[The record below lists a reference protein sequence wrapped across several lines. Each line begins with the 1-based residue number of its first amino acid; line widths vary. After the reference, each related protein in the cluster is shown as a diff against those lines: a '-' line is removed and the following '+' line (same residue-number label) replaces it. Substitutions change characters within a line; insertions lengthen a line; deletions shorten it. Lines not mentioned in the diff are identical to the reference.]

1 MLGRVSSVKVKQN
14 EKTLWV
20 ELETEKEMRVYMHPL
35 RQRILDLL
43 ERTPQGMSAKKV
55 ADALQIAPS
64 SAGHHL
70 RALQDICLV
79 KEARTEK
86 IHGFEAKIY
95 EATHASVHITPKGM
109 SLTLGERTAFLNHEI
124 SARSERFLQ
133 AVEDAF
139 QENPFTEIVAQKS
152 PHLSGGIC
160 YCTKEEME
168 ELTQM
173 MVRFFESRTQPTDGA
188 NRYEYCFFQFP
199 VSGGEP
205 EGKEK

>member
-1 MLGRVSSVKVKQN
+1 MKLEQH
-14 EKTLWV
+14 EQALWV

-55 ADALQIAPS
+55 ADALKIAPS
-64 SAGHHL
+64 SADHHL
-70 RALQDICLV
+70 RALQEIALV

-109 SLTLGERTAFLNHEI
+109 SLTPGERTAFLNHEI
-124 SARSERFLQ
+124 SAKSQRFLQ
-133 AVEDAF
+133 AVEHTF
-139 QENPFTEIVAQKS
+139 QSSPLPEASAQKS
-152 PHLSGGIC
+152 PHFSGGIC

-168 ELTQM
+168 EFTQM
-173 MVRFFESRTQPTDGA
+173 VVRFFESRTQPKDDV
-188 NRYEYCFFQFP
+188 NRYEYCFFHFP
-199 VSGGEP
+199 VECSEKDAK
-205 EGKEK
+205 EGDT

>member
-1 MLGRVSSVKVKQN
+1 MKVMNQDGKV
-14 EKTLWV
+14 WV

-43 ERTPQGMSAKKV
+43 ARNPNGMSAKKV
-55 ADALQIAPS
+55 ADALHIAPS

-79 KEARTEK
+79 EEIRTEK

-95 EATHASVHITPKGM
+95 GDTHASVHITPKGM
-109 SLTLGERTAFLNHEI
+109 GLVPGERTAFFNHEI
-124 SARSERFLQ
+124 SARVQRFMD
-133 AVEDAF
+133 AVEQSLKNHEALD
-139 QENPFTEIVAQKS
+139 QTPEKS

-173 MVRFFESRTQPTDGA
+173 VVQFFESRTQPKNDV
-188 NRYEYCFFQFP
+188 RMYEYCFFQFP
-199 VSGGEP
+199 VSDNQSDEQK
-205 EGKEK
+205 EDGKR